1 MVNHAKEI
9 FLMDGIKKKFKTEFR
24 RLQPANQ
31 SKCNCLVN
39 QSELRV
45 NTGKQTVMKFE
56 KTQVIK

>member
-1 MVNHAKEI
+1 MPHGWNQE
-9 FLMDGIKKKFKTEFR
+9 KFYDLVSKTFED
-24 RLQPANQ
+24 NQ

-45 NTGKQTVMKFE
+45 NRGKQTVMKFE

>member
-1 MVNHAKEI
+1 
-9 FLMDGIKKKFKTEFR
+9 MDGIKKKFEFN
-24 RLQPANQ
+24 QPINQ